1 MPELD
6 VSSDAVLQK
15 IFLRKKELLQY
26 VVPFSGS
33 TLERKVRS
41 GDFPAPIKIGRSIT
55 AWRNSD
61 VQHWLDAQVQPSI
74 SDKI

>member
-41 GDFPAPIKIGRSIT
+41 GDFPAPIKIGQSIA

>member
-1 MPELD
+1 MPQLD

-15 IFLRKKELLQY
+15 IFLRKKELLQF

-41 GDFPAPIKIGRSIT
+41 GEFPAPIKIGQTIT

-61 VQHWLDAQVQPSI
+61 VLHWLDAQVQPSK
-74 SDKI
+74 SNKI